1 MATTINVDLRRIWSK
16 KTEMELYQL
25 AFTDALTNV
34 YNRNALEEMRKQID
48 SAYVYVA
55 MVDIDDLKTIND
67 TQGHC
72 AGDTAIKEVAD
83 KLTCISEFV
92 FRLGGDEFLLIST
105 QSIINATIPGASI
118 GCIFKPS
125 CMSLSEAMK
134 AADYMLYEAKRDR
147 KIPLPRFCLERGN
160 L

>member
-1 MATTINVDLRRIWSK
+1 MYTTIPIDLMSICSK
-16 KTEMELYQL
+16 KTETELYQL
-25 AFTDALTNV
+25 AFTDALTEV
-34 YNRNALEEMRKQID
+34 YNRNALEELRSQID
-48 SAYVYVA
+48 QAYVYVA

-72 AGDTAIKEVAD
+72 AGDAAIKEVAD
-83 KLTCISEFV
+83 KLTSISELV

-105 QSIINATIPGASI
+105 QSIINATVPGASF

-134 AADYMLYEAKRDR
+134 AADYMLYTDKHNRKRL
-147 KIPLPRFCLERGN
+147 ITTI
-160 L
+160 